1 MKNGQLLLREYNE
14 IPMFTVE
21 EITKNKYGNLVLPN
35 ILLQRANAKNK
46 NGRIYTREILARE
59 LERYQKFIQE
69 RSAMG
74 ELDHVDQTIVSLQK
88 TSHLITEAHWDGDDV
103 RGTVEVLSGTEQ
115 GKNLE
120 ALVNS
125 RVKIGIS
132 SRGVGS
138 VQEINNNTIVQSD
151 FTLICWDV
159 VSDPSTHGAY
169 LLEGT
174 KIGAKLPD
182 KDEMLRRVVKE
193 YFNK

>member
-1 MKNGQLLLREYNE
+1 MENGQLLLREYNE
-14 IPMFTVE
+14 MPMFTVE
-21 EITKNKYGNLVLPN
+21 EITRNKYGNLVLPN

>member
-1 MKNGQLLLREYNE
+1 MENGQLLLREYNE

-21 EITKNKYGNLVLPN
+21 EVTRNKYGNLVLPN

-46 NGRIYTREILARE
+46 NGRIYTKEILSRE

-103 RGTVEVLSGTEQ
+103 RGTVEVLAGTEQ

-138 VQEINNNTIVQSD
+138 VQEINNNTIVQPD

-174 KIGAKLPD
+174 KIGARLPD
-182 KDEMLRRVVKE
+182 KDELLRRTIKE
-193 YFNK
+193 YFDK